1 MIGIL
6 MLETTFHRPI
16 GDIGNPKTF
25 SFPVIYKTVKGA
37 TVARA
42 MDKAGDS
49 ELVDL
54 FVKAAKVLENE
65 GAKAITT
72 SCGFLAIFQQEI
84 QRALTIPFFSSSL
97 LQIPFASCVTG
108 GTVGVMTAKKSSLT
122 ARHFKGVGADH
133 APVVIEGMDDQPA
146 FTSAIV
152 DQTENLNENAVAK
165 EMEQVTYRLL
175 EKHPEVTAIVLECTN
190 MPPYRKKIQAIT
202 DFPIFDINALI
213 NYMFDAI
220 LGGAVN
226 SRCHD
231 LSM

>member
-25 SFPVIYKTVKGA
+25 AFPVIYKTVKGA

-42 MDKAGDS
+42 MYRAGDR
-49 ELVDL
+49 ELIDL
-54 FVKAAKVLENE
+54 FVQAAKEMENE

-108 GTVGVMTAKKSSLT
+108 GTVGVMTAARSRLT
-122 ARHFKGVGADH
+122 TKHLKGVDAH
-133 APVVIEGMDDQPA
+133 HHPVVIDGMDDQPA

-152 DQTENLNENAVAK
+152 DQTENLDVNTVAK
-165 EMEQVTYRLL
+165 EMKQVTIRLL
-175 EKHPEVTAIVLECTN
+175 QNHPEVRAIVLECTN
-190 MPPYRKKIQAIT
+190 MPPYKNTLQAIT
-202 DFPIFDINALI
+202 DIPIFDMNTLM
-213 NYMFDAI
+213 NDTYDAI
-220 LGGAVN
+220 T
-226 SRCHD
+226 
-231 LSM
+231 